1 MSKIDY
7 KKSLK
12 HLYAPS
18 ASEIQFVDVPTLNY
32 LSISGKGR
40 PEGEDYQNALHALY
54 PVAYKIKFWM
64 KENMN
69 FDYVVP
75 PLEGLWWADDFS
87 DFING
92 NRDEWK
98 WTMMIMQP
106 ECVTNEVVNRGIEIV
121 SSKKETPQDLEKV
134 KFQPLKE
141 GRCAQLLYLGPFS
154 EEGPVILRIHDTI
167 EKEGFNLTG
176 KHHEIY
182 LSDMRRVP
190 PEKYRTILRQPMD

>member
-69 FDYVVP
+69 FDYVV
-75 PLEGLWWADDFS
+75 D
-87 DFING
+87 
-92 NRDEWK
+92 
-98 WTMMIMQP
+98 T
-106 ECVTNEVVNRGIEIV
+106 
-121 SSKKETPQDLEKV
+121 EKV
-134 KFQPLKE
+134 SATSAAFMVFYQYQIK
-141 GRCAQLLYLGPFS
+141 
-154 EEGPVILRIHDTI
+154 
-167 EKEGFNLTG
+167 N
-176 KHHEIY
+176 
-182 LSDMRRVP
+182 
-190 PEKYRTILRQPMD
+190 

>member
-1 MSKIDY
+1 MTK
-7 KKSLK
+7 
-12 HLYAPS
+12 AVQP
-18 ASEIQFVDVPTLNY
+18 VPFT
-32 LSISGKGR
+32 
-40 PEGEDYQNALHALY
+40 
-54 PVAYKIKFWM
+54 
-64 KENMN
+64 
-69 FDYVVP
+69 VVP

>member
-1 MSKIDY
+1 
-7 KKSLK
+7 
-12 HLYAPS
+12 
-18 ASEIQFVDVPTLNY
+18 
-32 LSISGKGR
+32 
-40 PEGEDYQNALHALY
+40 
-54 PVAYKIKFWM
+54 
-64 KENMN
+64 
-69 FDYVVP
+69 
-75 PLEGLWWADDFS
+75 
-87 DFING
+87 
-92 NRDEWK
+92 
-98 WTMMIMQP
+98 MIMQP

-141 GRCAQLLYLGPFS
+141 GMCAQLLYLGPFS